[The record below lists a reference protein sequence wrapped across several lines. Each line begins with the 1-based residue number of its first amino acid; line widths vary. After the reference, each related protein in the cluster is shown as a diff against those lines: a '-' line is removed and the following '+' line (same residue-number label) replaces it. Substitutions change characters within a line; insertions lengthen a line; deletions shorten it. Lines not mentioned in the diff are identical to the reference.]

1 MDSSIS
7 KDILSKY
14 KIGINGVKYK
24 IISSLNI
31 NNENTRDHKQGV
43 NIFANVF
50 AKNNIVLY
58 VVSFMLS
65 MVGLTGEFSIFSVSM
80 LGACFASSVPA
91 LGIVLVSLIGN
102 LIKYGVGGALGY
114 FLTALIM
121 VVTLFLIKPV
131 YNEQERNEKIKIG
144 KNVFISTLL
153 LQIIKLAISTFT
165 IYDMLSGVAVSIIAL
180 VFYKIFVNAIVV
192 LQDFNKRSA
201 FSIEEVIGASL
212 LLAISVGAFGDLN
225 IFGFGIRNILSILIV
240 MILGWKNGV
249 LVGTTSGVTIG
260 VTLGI
265 ITGSEP
271 IMIAAYAISG
281 MIAGILNR
289 FGKLGVIIGFALGNV
304 ILAYVSNGYTIEL
317 IHFKEILIASIG
329 LLAVPKTLHID
340 LEEFIGNSKFLPVVP
355 NRALNK
361 SKEVAENLNNVSEAI
376 QEMATAYKKYEPR
389 TFEENTHRNANK
401 QIFIAE
407 LLNNLE
413 PYRENMLYDDIA
425 NVDGK
430 IIDKIFSI
438 LLDKQQIEKEDLLK
452 TFAECNSYIIES
464 NDNNVSKL
472 LEKNINEI
480 VRTINMSYRISKS
493 DFIWRKKVEQNNANM
508 EKQLNGVS
516 KAIQNM
522 AKDIQKEL
530 ELEEKYEK
538 ENKEIIEI
546 LKQKDI
552 NIEDISISKEDRYI
566 VDIYLNEI
574 LETIKINTIE
584 KVLTKVLKENI
595 VLNDEVSV
603 GKKLSFISD
612 DKYVMA
618 IGSGETIKNKSKVS
632 GDSILNIRLKD
643 GKYLVAISDGMGSGQ
658 EAKKSSTQALRMLE
672 NLLLSGFDKNT
683 SLELIN
689 TSLINQNSEVFSTL
703 DIAIIDLYKGTIEF
717 IKSGACPTYIKNKKK
732 VQIIKSNT
740 LPAGIIDVNDV
751 QTFDKD
757 ISMGDIMLMCSDGIL
772 DSNVEYK
779 NKELWIKYL
788 LEDIETNNTQKIADL
803 ILSEAIDNNYGIP
816 KDDMSIIVCKFMKK
830 ED

>member
-1 MDSSIS
+1 MFQN
-7 KDILSKY
+7 
-14 KIGINGVKYK
+14 INEDT
-24 IISSLNI
+24 INI
-31 NNENTRDHKQGV
+31 NNENTRDNKQGV
-43 NIFANVF
+43 NMFANVF

-153 LQIIKLAISTFT
+153 LQIVKLAISTFT

-361 SKEVAENLNNVSEAI
+361 SKEVAENLNSVSEAI

-530 ELEEKYEK
+530 ELGEKYEK

-574 LETIKINTIE
+574 LETLKINTIE
-584 KVLTKVLKENI
+584 KVLTKVHKENI

-603 GKKLSFISD
+603 GKKLSFISG

-618 IGSGETIKNKSKVS
+618 IGSGETIKSKSQVS

-672 NLLLSGFDKNT
+672 NLLLSGFDKNI

-757 ISMGDIMLMCSDGIL
+757 ISTGDIMLMCSDGIL

-803 ILSEAIDNNYGIP
+803 ILSEAIDNNYGVP
-816 KDDMSIIVCKFMKK
+816 KDDMSIVVCKFMKK
-830 ED
+830 EN

>member
-1 MDSSIS
+1 MFQN
-7 KDILSKY
+7 
-14 KIGINGVKYK
+14 INEDT
-24 IISSLNI
+24 INI
-31 NNENTRDHKQGV
+31 NNENTRDNKQGV

-192 LQDFNKRSA
+192 LQDFNKKSA

-361 SKEVAENLNNVSEAI
+361 SKEVAENLNSVSEAI

-530 ELEEKYEK
+530 ELGEKYEK

-552 NIEDISISKEDRYI
+552 NIEDISINKEDRYI

-574 LETIKINTIE
+574 LETLKINTIE

-618 IGSGETIKNKSKVS
+618 IGSGETIKSKSQVS
-632 GDSILNIRLKD
+632 GDSTLNIRLKD

-672 NLLLSGFDKNT
+672 NLLLSGFDKNM

-757 ISMGDIMLMCSDGIL
+757 ISTGDIMLMCSDGIL

-830 ED
+830 EN

>member
-1 MDSSIS
+1 MFQN
-7 KDILSKY
+7 
-14 KIGINGVKYK
+14 INEDT
-24 IISSLNI
+24 INI
-31 NNENTRDHKQGV
+31 NNENTRDNKQGV

-153 LQIIKLAISTFT
+153 LQIVKLAISTFT

-361 SKEVAENLNNVSEAI
+361 SKEVAENLNSVSEAI

-438 LLDKQQIEKEDLLK
+438 LLGKQQIEKEDLLK

-530 ELEEKYEK
+530 ELGEKYEK

-574 LETIKINTIE
+574 LETLKINTIE

-603 GKKLSFISD
+603 GKKLSFISG

-618 IGSGETIKNKSKVS
+618 IGSGETIKSKSQVS

-757 ISMGDIMLMCSDGIL
+757 ISTGDIMLMCSDGIL